1 MNTHWLSRDT
11 SLAIHEA
18 QIGEHGGT
26 SGLRDAEL
34 LDAAVEHP
42 RQLAATAPHPPDAA
56 TLAAAYATELV
67 RSRPFIAD
75 NQGVA
80 LVALELF
87 LMLNG
92 WALRAD
98 DVACVRTFKA
108 FESGTISDKVFAEW
122 VRECARPFAA

>member
-11 SLAIHEA
+11 ILAIHEA

-67 RSRPFIAD
+67 RSRPFITD

-108 FESGTISDKVFAEW
+108 FESGMISDKVFAEW